1 MATGDSHATNHQYY
15 KLYNLGTLINLLI
28 VSKQSSKKK
37 LIKMSK
43 WGSPVSAGAL
53 PLSGIHTLGTRHVTN
68 NRPLAVLSW
77 QIIKS
82 VIYIKQWQ
90 YCTSYRMIYF
100 LYEVN
105 CCFLSILLHK
115 YLILCFFT
123 SFSRE
128 ITIQKYFSYLVS
140 FSSQMNWFLTIPIIF
155 SLYSDSC
162 MPKANGNVTS
172 KRKSTS

>member
-1 MATGDSHATNHQYY
+1 
-15 KLYNLGTLINLLI
+15 
-28 VSKQSSKKK
+28 
-37 LIKMSK
+37 
-43 WGSPVSAGAL
+43 
-53 PLSGIHTLGTRHVTN
+53 
-68 NRPLAVLSW
+68 
-77 QIIKS
+77 
-82 VIYIKQWQ
+82 
-90 YCTSYRMIYF
+90 MIYF

-140 FSSQMNWFLTIPIIF
+140 FSSQMNWFLTIPTIF

-162 MPKANGNVTS
+162 MPKTNGNVTC
-172 KRKSTS
+172 KRRRTSQDTFDNVYNLRENNTSTSFFTIFNSLEFIFTTYFAQSYFIFTSYMKLFCL

>member
-1 MATGDSHATNHQYY
+1 MDFWPSCGNSKEAL
-15 KLYNLGTLINLLI
+15 LYFE
-28 VSKQSSKKK
+28 
-37 LIKMSK
+37 
-43 WGSPVSAGAL
+43 
-53 PLSGIHTLGTRHVTN
+53 
-68 NRPLAVLSW
+68 
-77 QIIKS
+77 
-82 VIYIKQWQ
+82 QWQ

-123 SFSRE
+123 SYSRE

-155 SLYSDSC
+155 SLYSLLHAQDKWKC
-162 MPKANGNVTS
+162 HMQKKEYFLGHNLRILRVNNA
-172 KRKSTS
+172 STSFFTLFHSIEFIFTAYFA